1 MELQPTLARDSEASA
16 PPLIGQQE
24 VSAEHKL
31 SRYTWYVIG
40 LLTVVSVFSYIDRMA
55 LAALAPSIKRDLGL
69 SDSELGLLTGL
80 AFSVFYAICGI
91 PIARWA
97 DRGVRTNILSLAL
110 ATWSVMTALS
120 GAAQSFGNMFLC
132 RVGIGAGEAGC
143 LPSAQSII
151 CDYVPTKMRAGIFA
165 VHNVGNYLGM
175 MLGLGLAGWLG
186 SLVGWRLTFVLLG
199 LPGLVL
205 ALILWGTL
213 VEPPRGS
220 FDAPLIPREG
230 KRDLGSTVRVLLQ
243 CKPYRLLL
251 IFYVVN
257 GFVQYGL
264 IQWWPSFYSRS
275 YDIGISSIGIYL
287 GLAIG
292 GSAATGSLVG
302 GLVAHGLVNRRS
314 GAPLIVG
321 AAVTMLAMPAA
332 IGSLLVSRLEL
343 SVVLVSLSAFC
354 WSVSNGPVIATAAS
368 VVSPTMRA
376 TSLSIIIFA
385 TSVVG
390 FGLGPLSVGLLSDF
404 LQPQLGE
411 QALRYALLL
420 PASLLPVMAAV
431 LYAAGKSVASNRAL
445 AE

>member
-1 MELQPTLARDSEASA
+1 MELQPTLAGDSDARA
-16 PPLIGQQE
+16 QPLIGQLE
-24 VSAEHKL
+24 VSTDHKL

-40 LLTVVSVFSYIDRMA
+40 LLTVVSIFSYIDRMA

-97 DRGVRTNILSLAL
+97 DRGVRVHILSIAL
-110 ATWSVMTALS
+110 AAWSVMTALS
-120 GAAQSFGNMFLC
+120 GAAQGFWNMFLC

-151 CDYVPTKMRAGIFA
+151 CDYVPKKMRPGIFA

-175 MLGLGLAGWLG
+175 MLGLGLAGWLAL
-186 SLVGWRLTFVLLG
+186 LVGWRLTFVLLG

-205 ALILWGTL
+205 ALILWSTL
-213 VEPPRGS
+213 IEPARGS
-220 FDAPLIPREG
+220 LDEPNKTTEA
-230 KRDLGSTVRVLLQ
+230 KRDFGATIRVLLK

-251 IFYVVN
+251 AFYVVN

-275 YDIGISSIGIYL
+275 YDIGISSIGVYL
-287 GLAIG
+287 GLAVG

-302 GLVAHGLVNRRS
+302 GLVAHSLANRTS

-321 AAVTMLAMPAA
+321 ASVTMLALPAA
-332 IGSLLVSRLEL
+332 MGSVLVSRLEL
-343 SVVLVSLSAFC
+343 SVALVSLSAFC

-404 LQPQLGE
+404 LQPQLGQ

-431 LYAAGKSVASNRAL
+431 LCAAAKSVNGSR
-445 AE
+445 ESTE